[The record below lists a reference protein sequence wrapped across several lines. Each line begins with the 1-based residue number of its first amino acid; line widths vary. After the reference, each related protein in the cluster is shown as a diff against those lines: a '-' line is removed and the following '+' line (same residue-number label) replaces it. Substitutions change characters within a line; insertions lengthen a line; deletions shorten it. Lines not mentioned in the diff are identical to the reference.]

1 MTNKTNCDWLTLI
14 LNMMHFNQNKHI
26 NTLVVSVLRGKQ
38 AQVDLQNSINITY
51 GVLDNIF
58 QILDTE
64 NVHMK
69 QIIPC

>member
-1 MTNKTNCDWLTLI
+1 
-14 LNMMHFNQNKHI
+14 MMHFNQNKHI

-51 GVLDNIF
+51 DVLDNIF